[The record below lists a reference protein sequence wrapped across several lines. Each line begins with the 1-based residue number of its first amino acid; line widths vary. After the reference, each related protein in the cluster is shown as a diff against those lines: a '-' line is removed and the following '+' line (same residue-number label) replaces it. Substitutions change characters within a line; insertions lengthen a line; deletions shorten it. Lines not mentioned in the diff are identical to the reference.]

1 MQKPVS
7 YFIFRFTLHI
17 ITVLLVMQANAFQK
31 SYRQTD
37 SIPYNKKMV
46 RSIAM
51 VETGVYAGS
60 MFGLYHS
67 WYKNYPQSSFHLFND
82 MPEWQQMDKLGH
94 VYSAY
99 SMGRYGMELWKQTGI
114 SRKKYI
120 WWGGMLGAIH
130 QTSIELLD
138 AYSAEWGWS
147 WGDVGA
153 NFLGSGLL
161 IGQELAW
168 NEQRIQMKLSF
179 HNKRYDDADL
189 NARSNLLF
197 GKSTAERTLKD
208 YNGQTYWLS
217 ANVHSFFP
225 KSKFPSWLNISVGTG
240 IENTFGARSNVA
252 TTQTGNI
259 PFDRSDLPRYRQWY
273 LAPDID
279 FTRIPTKHKGVR
291 ALLFILNSVKFP
303 TPAIEFSQNKFH
315 WHWFYF

>member
-1 MQKPVS
+1 M
-7 YFIFRFTLHI
+7 
-17 ITVLLVMQANAFQK
+17 
-31 SYRQTD
+31 
-37 SIPYNKKMV
+37 
-46 RSIAM
+46 
-51 VETGVYAGS
+51 
-60 MFGLYHS
+60 
-67 WYKNYPQSSFHLFND
+67 
-82 MPEWQQMDKLGH
+82 
-94 VYSAY
+94 
-99 SMGRYGMELWKQTGI
+99 
-114 SRKKYI
+114 
-120 WWGGMLGAIH
+120 
-130 QTSIELLD
+130 
-138 AYSAEWGWS
+138 S

-179 HNKRYDDADL
+179 HNKRYSDADL

-217 ANVHSFFP
+217 ANMHSFFP
-225 KSKFPSWLNISVGTG
+225 KSNIPAWLNLSVGTG

-252 TTQTGNI
+252 TTQTGNL

-279 FTRIPTKHKGVR
+279 FTRIPTKHKAVR
-291 ALLFILNSVKFP
+291 ALLFVLNSVKFP
-303 TPAIEFSQNKFH
+303 TPTIEFSQNKFH

>member
-1 MQKPVS
+1 
-7 YFIFRFTLHI
+7 
-17 ITVLLVMQANAFQK
+17 
-31 SYRQTD
+31 
-37 SIPYNKKMV
+37 MV